1 MQSRA
6 LGKCLTPEY
15 QLVPCLASRARQ
27 SFGEPGKDSN
37 YYCHLALC
45 SIYGFRFLPSC
56 CDFRSQGS
64 RPLHL
69 LSFSYTRVTW
79 LVFRGGRG
87 LCKGQ
92 TANNMQLN
100 LCMSVTKK
108 VVCACVCVCCVYAC
122 VYIYTCVL
130 VHVEIRRQSWVP
142 FLMSLLLFV

>member
-1 MQSRA
+1 M
-6 LGKCLTPEY
+6 
-15 QLVPCLASRARQ
+15 V
-27 SFGEPGKDSN
+27 D
-37 YYCHLALC
+37 
-45 SIYGFRFLPSC
+45 
-56 CDFRSQGS
+56 
-64 RPLHL
+64 
-69 LSFSYTRVTW
+69 LSG
-79 LVFRGGRG
+79 GGRG